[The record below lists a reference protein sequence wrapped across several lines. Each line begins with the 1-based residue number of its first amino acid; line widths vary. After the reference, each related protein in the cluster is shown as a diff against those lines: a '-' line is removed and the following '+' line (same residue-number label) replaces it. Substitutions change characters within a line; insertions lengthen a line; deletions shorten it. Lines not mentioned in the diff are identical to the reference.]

1 MIGCKLN
8 RHAIEYLISQGN
20 TTEISLL
27 LYLSKFS
34 NEFGAI
40 RDIDYKETCENLDIS
55 KQTFYNTLYRLNNNQ
70 IIQLDHYSNRINC
83 TIVNNIFL
91 QTKYQKAIT
100 KVNDDSEKGYINTN
114 VDFLYNE
121 EFLNSKLN
129 VKRIV
134 LMFLSAY
141 KNKKDTYHVSIGT
154 LVRRL
159 GIKNKSL
166 IWEYIDSLRSWFNIS
181 EKKGV
186 ISLTLLS
193 TASTAKGFVKDIF
206 LNHKFIS
213 FCKKY
218 KIEANKEA
226 IKDTIELIKIHGYK
240 DKYITYNRLVGSIID
255 TCLNHKKLIPALI
268 NSTLQYRMRGEFISA

>member
-1 MIGCKLN
+1 MLGCKLN
-8 RHAIEYLISQGN
+8 RQAIEYLISQGN

-34 NEFGAI
+34 NEFGSI
-40 RDIDYKETCENLDIS
+40 RDIDYKDICEKLDIS
-55 KQTFYNTLYRLNNNQ
+55 KQTFYNTLYRLNDNQ
-70 IIQLDHYSNRINC
+70 IIQLDMYSNRINC
-83 TIVNNIFL
+83 IIVNNIYL
-91 QTKYQKAIT
+91 STKYQKLIT
-100 KVNDDSEKGYINTN
+100 KVKDDSEKGYINTN

-129 VKRIV
+129 VKKIV

-141 KNKKDTYHVSIGT
+141 KNKKDTYHVSIST
-154 LVRRL
+154 LAGRL

-166 IWEYIDSLRSWFNIS
+166 IWGYMDALKTWFNVS
-181 EKKGV
+181 EKKDI
-186 ISLTLLS
+186 ISLTLLH
-193 TASTAKGFVKDIF
+193 ASSSAKGFVKDIF

-218 KIEANKEA
+218 KVEADKEA

-240 DKYITYNRLVGSIID
+240 DKYITYNRLIGSIID
-255 TCLNHKKLIPALI
+255 TCLYHKKLIPALI
-268 NSTLQYRMRGEFISA
+268 NSTLHHRMRA